1 MAEVPEEAVRLL
13 QFGESL
19 NMEENIERLLGQV
32 IKKNRRSVS
41 QNSMMWALLG
51 DISDQVEWHGQRLSK
66 KDWKWIFTAAIR
78 KQRMVP
84 GIEGGMVYL
93 GEPTSGMS
101 KQEMADM
108 LDLIMSFGNDHD
120 VVWSDQP
127 E

>member
-1 MAEVPEEAVRLL
+1 
-13 QFGESL
+13 
-19 NMEENIERLLGQV
+19 MEENIERLLRQV

-108 LDLIMSFGNDHD
+108 LDLIMSFGSDHD
-120 VVWSDQP
+120 IVWSDQP

>member
-1 MAEVPEEAVRLL
+1 
-13 QFGESL
+13 
-19 NMEENIERLLGQV
+19 MEENIERLLGQV

-41 QNSMMWALLG
+41 QNAMMWALLG

-108 LDLIMSFGNDHD
+108 LDLIMSFGSDHD

>member
-1 MAEVPEEAVRLL
+1 
-13 QFGESL
+13 
-19 NMEENIERLLGQV
+19 MEENIERLLGQV

-108 LDLIMSFGNDHD
+108 LDLIMSFGSDHN

>member
-1 MAEVPEEAVRLL
+1 
-13 QFGESL
+13 
-19 NMEENIERLLGQV
+19 MEENIERLLGQV

-51 DISDQVEWHGQRLSK
+51 DISDQIEWHGQRLSK

-108 LDLIMSFGNDHD
+108 LDLIMSFGSDHD

>member
-1 MAEVPEEAVRLL
+1 
-13 QFGESL
+13 
-19 NMEENIERLLGQV
+19 MEENIERLLGQV

-108 LDLIMSFGNDHD
+108 LDLIMSFGSDHD
-120 VVWSDQP
+120 VVWSDQH

>member
-1 MAEVPEEAVRLL
+1 
-13 QFGESL
+13 
-19 NMEENIERLLGQV
+19 MEENIERLLGQV

-108 LDLIMSFGNDHD
+108 LYLIMSFGSDHY

>member
-1 MAEVPEEAVRLL
+1 MSDLAESNLEEV
-13 QFGESL
+13 FSK
-19 NMEENIERLLGQV
+19 V

-41 QNSMMWALLG
+41 QNAMMWATLG
-51 DISDQVEWHGQRLSK
+51 DISDQVEWHGQKLSK
-66 KDWKWIFTAAIR
+66 RDWKWVFTAAVR

-101 KQEMADM
+101 KQEMSDM
-108 LDLIMSFGNDHD
+108 LYLMLSFGNEHG
-120 VVWSDQP
+120 VVWSDQS

>member
-13 QFGESL
+13 QFRGSL

-51 DISDQVEWHGQRLSK
+51 DISDQIEWHGQRLSK

-108 LDLIMSFGNDHD
+108 LDLIMSFGSDHD

>member
-1 MAEVPEEAVRLL
+1 
-13 QFGESL
+13 
-19 NMEENIERLLGQV
+19 MEENIERLLGQV

-41 QNSMMWALLG
+41 QNSMMLALLG

-108 LDLIMSFGNDHD
+108 LDLIMSFGSDHD

>member
-1 MAEVPEEAVRLL
+1 MSDLVESNLEEV
-13 QFGESL
+13 FSK
-19 NMEENIERLLGQV
+19 V

-41 QNSMMWALLG
+41 QNAMMWATLG
-51 DISDQVEWHGQRLSK
+51 GISDQVEWNGQKLSK
-66 KDWKWIFTAAIR
+66 RDWKWVFTAAVR

-101 KQEMADM
+101 KQEMSDM
-108 LDLIMSFGNDHD
+108 LYLMLSFGNEHG
-120 VVWSDQP
+120 VVWSDQS